1 LSPLGL
7 PPAQQN
13 RVPAWEQK
21 QTPWWERQGPPKWEQ
36 PKVPAWQ
43 TMNPARALLDEQKE
57 ARQRAAN
64 HRPPRH
70 RNNGYLYVVPAYRYF
85 PYSYFPSYGLPTVVE
100 SYETPA
106 PPAETVTYPTE
117 PPPPPSP
124 PPPPI
129 GVLRLEVE
137 PRDLIQIFVDGV
149 YIGTPDDVGDDLG
162 LAPGVR
168 HIELRARGFKT
179 LSFDADI
186 VQDRSIT
193 YRGQLERDP
202 DAPPPPV
209 LVIKPP
215 ATGSRT
221 MYVIPGCYL
230 GNVAPTPAS
239 LRAGCDLSKLTTIEP

>member
-1 LSPLGL
+1 L

-21 QTPWWERQGPPKWEQ
+21 QTPWWERQGPPRWEQ

-43 TMNPARALLDEQKE
+43 TMNPARTLLEEQKE

-64 HRPPRH
+64 RSPRH

-100 SYETPA
+100 SYETPS
-106 PPAETVTYPTE
+106 PPAEVASPIE
-117 PPPPPSP
+117 PPPPPGP

-129 GVLRLEVE
+129 GVLRLDVE

-202 DAPPPPV
+202 EAPPPPV
-209 LVIKPP
+209 VIVKPP
-215 ATGSRT
+215 ASGSRT

-230 GNVAPTPAS
+230 GNVAPTQAS